1 MTKMKSVEPNGKHK
15 ALFDDLAATMLKHSQ
30 NLGQDEVLAIL
41 AYQTGMALALQ
52 DQHKMTPRAAL
63 RIVEMNIEAGNAHV
77 ITQAALG
84 NLKP

>member
-1 MTKMKSVEPNGKHK
+1 MRTKQVEPNGKHK
-15 ALFDDLAATMLKHSQ
+15 ALFDELAETMVKHSSELSQ
-30 NLGQDEVLAIL
+30 QEVLAIL

-52 DQHKMTPRAAL
+52 DQHAMPVDAYLA
-63 RIVEMNIEAGNAHV
+63 IVTSNMEAGNAHA